1 MAVDL
6 QQLNDIHRLENE
18 VDQARAGVK
27 ALIDSRISLI
37 EGLPEYQ
44 ALEDAR
50 AALEAAKA
58 KFKIAVRDN
67 RDVAKLDVEIAEARF
82 DLRDLRE
89 ILSNTL
95 VLYTQQTGKVVIKE
109 RDRTR
114 QIELR
119 ARISKHL
126 LGQERLPLG
135 INRHLGEHF
144 PIPEGMK
151 VEVKPER
158 ASDGTQ
164 RRVARNSQKAQG
176 G

>member
-6 QQLNDIHRLENE
+6 QQLNDIHRIENE
-18 VDQARAGVK
+18 VDQARSGVK
-27 ALIDSRISLI
+27 TLVDRRISLI

-44 ALEDAR
+44 ALEEAR

-67 RDVAKLDVEIAEARF
+67 REVAKLDVEIAEARF

-95 VLYTQQTGKVVIKE
+95 VVYTQQTGKVVIKE
-109 RDRTR
+109 HDRTR

-119 ARISKHL
+119 ARISKRL

-144 PIPEGMK
+144 PIPVGMK
-151 VEVKPER
+151 VEVKTEE
-158 ASDGTQ
+158 GE
-164 RRVARNSQKAQG
+164 
-176 G
+176 

>member
-1 MAVDL
+1 MPVDY
-6 QQLNDIHRLENE
+6 QQLNDIHRIEGE

-27 ALIDSRISLI
+27 ALIEQRTSLI

-44 ALEDAR
+44 ALEA
-50 AALEAAKA
+50 AWTALEAAKA

-67 RDVAKLDVEIAEARF
+67 REVAKLDVDIAEARF

-95 VLYTQQTGKVVIKE
+95 VVYTQQTGKVVIKE
-109 RDRTR
+109 HDRTR

-119 ARISKHL
+119 ARISKRL
-126 LGQERLPLG
+126 LGQERLPLAG
-135 INRHLGEHF
+135 PNKYLGQHF

-151 VEVKPER
+151 VEVKPEE
-158 ASDGTQ
+158 GE
-164 RRVARNSQKAQG
+164 
-176 G
+176 